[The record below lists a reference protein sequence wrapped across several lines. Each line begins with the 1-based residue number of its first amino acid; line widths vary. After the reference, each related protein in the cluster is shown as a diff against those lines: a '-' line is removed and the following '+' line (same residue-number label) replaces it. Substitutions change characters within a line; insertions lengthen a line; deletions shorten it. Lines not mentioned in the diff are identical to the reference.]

1 MPPYSWVFATIVV
14 VLLLM
19 ILFVANGNLS
29 F

>member
-1 MPPYSWVFATIVV
+1 VQPYSWVFATIVV